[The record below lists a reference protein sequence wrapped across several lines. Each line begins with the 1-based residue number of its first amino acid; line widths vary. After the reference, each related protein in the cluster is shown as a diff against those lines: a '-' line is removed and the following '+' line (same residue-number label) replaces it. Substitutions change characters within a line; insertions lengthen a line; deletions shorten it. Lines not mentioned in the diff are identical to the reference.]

1 MEASFFFAKNSLSV
15 FIFIGLSAI
24 ISGCTPFQHP
34 APGADSRSA
43 IHEYGVTPQNVCAG
57 DTVNFNYKLG
67 YTDSRF
73 PRFIGESCPTMLIT
87 GLSCNQFYPVF
98 RLSPRQAFPRDLYPS
113 NNYRGSI
120 SSEPITA
127 VTPFEVSAAID
138 TSSPSRLTGTDAF
151 TLLFRNP
158 NNVLDM
164 VSFPTQ
170 IPSFTIDPIDPG
182 QEQPRNVVFSPGS
195 CSTVTDASQP
205 GFQPTGFEWSAIDTS
220 IGQARSASVRL
231 SAICNR
237 DVRAAGSGRYDRT
250 VRFLLG
256 FAPGSGIA
264 DQISEPIAPNQ
275 CLVIP
280 SETAPA
286 IVSSVSVIPN
296 RVESLGSMPVT
307 PCGRTGATPTPP
319 PPITAEL
326 KYVCR

>member
-1 MEASFFFAKNSLSV
+1 MNTSFSFAKRGLAILIVAGLANLISACGLPNPNSLGDGRVS
-15 FIFIGLSAI
+15 I
-24 ISGCTPFQHP
+24 I
-34 APGADSRSA
+34 R
-43 IHEYGVTPQNVCAG
+43 EYSVTPQNVCAG
-57 DTVNFNYKLG
+57 DTVNFNYRLG
-67 YTDSRF
+67 YTSSFYEGFTGD
-73 PRFIGESCPTMLIT
+73 SCPAMLPT
-87 GLSCNQFYPVF
+87 GFSCNQYYPVF
-98 RLSPRQAFPRDLYPS
+98 RLAPRQAFPRELYPS
-113 NNYRGSI
+113 NSYHGSI
-120 SSEPITA
+120 SSEPIMA
-127 VTPFEVSAAID
+127 VTPFEVTPTID
-138 TSSPSRLTGTDAF
+138 SSSPSRMGNFFYLI
-151 TLLFRNP
+151 FRNP
-158 NNVLDM
+158 RGTLVNER
-164 VSFPTQ
+164 FPAE

-250 VRFLLG
+250 VRFLLS
-256 FAPGSGIA
+256 FAPGSGVA
-264 DQISEPIAPNQ
+264 AQISDPIAPNQ

-280 SETAPA
+280 SENAPA

-296 RVESLGSMPVT
+296 RIESLGSMPVT